1 MDSQPAHRKLAAI
14 LAADVAGYSRLME
27 QNEEATLNTLNV
39 FLGVMRGMVEE
50 HEGRIVGT
58 AGDSVLA
65 EFASPVQAVRSAV
78 AVQRALRRRNMDL
91 PEDRR
96 MRFRVGINLGDVI
109 AQGNDLL
116 GDGVNIAARLE
127 QAAEPGAIF
136 ISGSVWEQIQG
147 KLSFPCEYFGEQSVK
162 NISRPVRTYR
172 VGWELEEPINVEA
185 LAGGAL
191 RLPDKQSIAV
201 LPFTNMSGDAD
212 QEYFA
217 DGISEDIITA
227 ISKWR
232 WLFVIARNSSFAY
245 KGKNVDVKQVGRE
258 LGVRY
263 VLEGSVRKAGA
274 RVRISAQ
281 LIEAATGRHLWA
293 ERYDRDLADIF
304 ALQDEITQSVV
315 AAIEPELLLAEG
327 QRAAS
332 KMHGDLG
339 AFDHFLRGV
348 WHHDRYTMEDN
359 RIAESLLKKAV
370 DIDPRFPQGFM
381 GLARVRNRRIWYSW
395 SDDIDG
401 DIRGTLEAARR
412 AVELDDKDPYAHYML
427 AWATLNLRDHERALA
442 AAQKALDLNANFA
455 LAYFIL
461 GIVRVFLGRFE
472 AAIEPLQRAMRL
484 SPHDPQ
490 TDLFVNF
497 IALAQY
503 HMERY
508 EEAAKSALSGI
519 DTRPTYLLYRTLA
532 AAYGQLGR
540 TDKAAAALA
549 EMRRLMPKD
558 TERFWI
564 VTNPYAKPE
573 HLERVVEGLRKAG
586 WTG

>member
-1 MDSQPAHRKLAAI
+1 MDSPPAHRKLAAI

-27 QNEEATLNTLNV
+27 QNEEATLSTLNV
-39 FLGVMRGMVEE
+39 FLGVIRGMVEE

-91 PEDRR
+91 TEDRR
-96 MRFRVGINLGDVI
+96 MRFRVGINVGDVI

-136 ISGSVWEQIQG
+136 ISGNVWEQIQG

-162 NISRPVRTYR
+162 NISRPVRAYR
-172 VGWELEEPINVEA
+172 VGWELEEPIRIES
-185 LAGGAL
+185 LHDGAL

-245 KGKNVDVKQVGRE
+245 KGKNVDLKQAGRE

-263 VLEGSVRKAGA
+263 VLEGSVRKSGA

-281 LIEAATGRHLWA
+281 LIEAASGRHLWA

-304 ALQDEITQSVV
+304 GLQDEITQNVV

-327 QRAAS
+327 QRAAG
-332 KMHGDLG
+332 KAPGDLG
-339 AFDHFLRGV
+339 AFDHFLRGM
-348 WHHDRYTMEDN
+348 WHHYRFTTEDN
-359 RIAESLLKKAV
+359 RIAESLLLKAIE
-370 DIDPRFPQGFM
+370 IDPRFPQGFM
-381 GLARVRNRRIWYSW
+381 GLARVRNTRIWNGW
-395 SDDIDG
+395 SDDAEAD
-401 DIRGTLEAARR
+401 RAGTLEAARR
-412 AVELDDKDPYAHYML
+412 AVELDDKDPYAYYML
-427 AWATLNLRDHERALA
+427 AWATLNVHGHERALA

-461 GIVRVFLGRFE
+461 GIVRVFFGRFD
-472 AAIEPLQRAMRL
+472 AAVEPLQRGIRL

-490 TDLFVNF
+490 TFFFVYF

-519 DTRPTYLLYRTLA
+519 DMRPTYLLNRTLA

-540 TDKAAAALA
+540 NEKAAAALA
-549 EMRRLMPKD
+549 EMKRLMPKD

-564 VTNPYAKPE
+564 VTNPYANPE
-573 HLERVVEGLRKAG
+573 HLHHLVDGLRKAG